1 MGCHENVSIDYRCVN
16 TSHNHSQP
24 PPFNLSKAYRASDWA
39 NDKPR
44 VENYL
49 HTSDLTGATKM
60 LRIHHD
66 PKTQFPPDVYDWIV
80 KMYPNPY
87 KPAGTVYNYL
97 AKVLTINT
105 PDVQDYSGFEG
116 LQLNLM
122 VVAVAHDSPV
132 IEVYYEICRPMEN
145 QAKREEMRKRGLA
158 WARPLI
164 TDEAIGCS
172 WLSITEERE
181 FLEVRAAHKVRITG
195 TPEGVHALFYDMLIK
210 VRESNGMIIK
220 MAIELSREFTKG

>member
-1 MGCHENVSIDYRCVN
+1 
-16 TSHNHSQP
+16 
-24 PPFNLSKAYRASDWA
+24 
-39 NDKPR
+39 
-44 VENYL
+44 
-49 HTSDLTGATKM
+49 
-60 LRIHHD
+60 
-66 PKTQFPPDVYDWIV
+66 
-80 KMYPNPY
+80 
-87 KPAGTVYNYL
+87 
-97 AKVLTINT
+97 
-105 PDVQDYSGFEG
+105 
-116 LQLNLM
+116 
-122 VVAVAHDSPV
+122 
-132 IEVYYEICRPMEN
+132 MEN